1 MEGQFSVES
10 ETKQLEIESFLSS
23 NAYLS
28 GGPLPG
34 AQDSSVFF
42 SLKAAPDAAKY
53 PNFFHWFATISMFNP
68 AVVKTWGAAK
78 KEQPQKGGKHEK
90 KEETKPAPAADDDDL
105 FGPQTE
111 ADKAILAAKKA
122 ADEEKK
128 RKDAE
133 EKAAKKKAV
142 IAKSIV
148 IFDVKIIEEDQD
160 LDVLAQKVLA
170 IEMEGLVWKKEYQKL
185 PVAYNIKKLQM
196 GCIIEDDKVSTDD
209 LFDKIQAWEEEV
221 QSVDVVSF
229 QKN

>member
-105 FGPQTE
+105 FGEETE

>member
-78 KEQPQKGGKHEK
+78 KEQPQKGK

-105 FGPQTE
+105 FGEETE
-111 ADKAILAAKKA
+111 ADKAILAAKKL

-128 RKDAE
+128 KTRRSSKG
-133 EKAAKKKAV
+133 
-142 IAKSIV
+142 S
-148 IFDVKIIEEDQD
+148 
-160 LDVLAQKVLA
+160 
-170 IEMEGLVWKKEYQKL
+170 
-185 PVAYNIKKLQM
+185 
-196 GCIIEDDKVSTDD
+196 
-209 LFDKIQAWEEEV
+209 
-221 QSVDVVSF
+221 
-229 QKN
+229 